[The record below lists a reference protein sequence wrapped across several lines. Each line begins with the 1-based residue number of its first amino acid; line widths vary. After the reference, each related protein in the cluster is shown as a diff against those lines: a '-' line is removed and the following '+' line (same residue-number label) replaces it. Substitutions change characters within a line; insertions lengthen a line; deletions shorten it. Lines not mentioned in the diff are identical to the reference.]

1 MQPTQPCRIYL
12 HPTAASSPEKIQA
25 VIARTGLAIVIGGNS
40 RAAAIKPAIN
50 PNSDQDDFGPWDGAA

>member
-12 HPTAASSPEKIQA
+12 HPTAASCPEKIKA

-40 RAAAIKPAIN
+40 RAAALKPQSVPTA
-50 PNSDQDDFGPWDGAA
+50 QGDFAPWDGAA